1 MKEKKS
7 KHKISIVIPTYNERK
22 NIPILIKKIL
32 ALGLNTKIIIVDDS
46 SPDGTG
52 EIADKLAKKYKN
64 KIFVIHRKGKLGL
77 GTAYTTGFKRAI
89 KQGSDLIFSMDGDL
103 SHNPKYIPDFLK
115 KVNQGYDIVLGSR
128 YIKGGDFSLNIKR
141 KIISRGA
148 NLLAKWVLGM
158 NVNDLTTG
166 YRCYKRNVLESIN
179 LDAIKSDGYSFLEEI
194 LFFCKKKGF
203 KMTETPIIFTLRKEG
218 KSKLARKEII
228 KFFFTIFRLKF
239 KGVK

>member
-1 MKEKKS
+1 MKS
-7 KHKISIVIPTYNERK
+7 ARTRPRISIVIPTYNERK

-32 ALGLNTKIIIVDDS
+32 NLGLNTKIIVVDDN

-52 EIADKLAKKYKN
+52 EIADRLAKKYKN

-77 GTAYTTGFKRAI
+77 GTAYIAGFKYAI

-115 KVNQGYDIVLGSR
+115 KINQSYDIVLGSR

-141 KIISRGA
+141 KIISKSA
-148 NLLAKWVLGM
+148 NLFAKWMLGM
-158 NVNDLTTG
+158 DVNDLTTG
-166 YRCYKRNVLESIN
+166 YRCYKRKVLESIN
-179 LDAIKSDGYSFLEEI
+179 LDSIKSGGYSFLEEI

-203 KMTETPIIFTLRKEG
+203 KMAETPIIFTLRKGG